1 MWHTKQV
8 KERRAH
14 RDKQRRQQLE
24 SQLLLEQAQRE
35 AREMVLKEEKEA
47 KKKTVMEEKL
57 INQQIS
63 LIRGQIR
70 QQRKA
75 TNQLAAAQRKAIEDE
90 IKKKKKGG
98 RDGDKGKDGIKEL
111 EQKGVADILLA
122 SPTVVMAEKVVE
134 EERKRQLAR
143 SELVRQLEEAET
155 LELKERMRLLRG
167 FFSAWYE
174 EVVTRRSKVRKATA
188 VRDWKLMARVWGA
201 WRKWVG
207 RRRNRREEAAV
218 ARELQRNKR

>member
-1 MWHTKQV
+1 
-8 KERRAH
+8 
-14 RDKQRRQQLE
+14 
-24 SQLLLEQAQRE
+24 
-35 AREMVLKEEKEA
+35 
-47 KKKTVMEEKL
+47 MEEKL
-57 INQQIS
+57 INHQIC
-63 LIRGQIR
+63 LIRGQIC

-75 TNQLAAAQRKAIEDE
+75 TNQLAAAQRKAIEAE
-90 IKKKKKGG
+90 IKKKKDRKGHN
-98 RDGDKGKDGIKEL
+98 KGKGRVEEL

-122 SPTVVMAEKVVE
+122 SPAVVMAEKVVE
-134 EERKRQLAR
+134 EERKRQLVR

-174 EVVTRRSKVRKATA
+174 EVVTRRTKVRRAKA
-188 VRDWKLMARVWGA
+188 VRNWKLMARVWGA

-207 RRRNRREEAAV
+207 HRRNRREEAAV